1 MSQDKIYV
9 IGIGGTGMRCL
20 ECFVHL
26 CAMGM
31 FDNKEI
37 NILTLDTDQANGN
50 LSRVW
55 QLIDLYNDIKSST
68 EKKEDR
74 GGKPLKNTFFSAK
87 LNLTKF
93 APNYPEGLDYL
104 QLAQI
109 SNSDETT
116 KINRDLASL
125 FLSEEAQSFNL
136 THGYRAQTHLG
147 SQLMYHAIVGAAK
160 NRKTDEEKALM
171 KFIEDIGEK
180 EDRRVFI
187 FGSVFGGTG
196 ASSIPVVP
204 KAFDDALYMSKGMRM
219 KAKFGASLLTEYFK
233 FTSPN
238 SEQKKKKGESV
249 IADSSYFTLNS
260 QAAMQFYQKDP
271 TVKATYKNLYCIGW
285 PVDPIDFS
293 KNKNEAQTITGG
305 KDQKNQ
311 CHITELVSAF
321 AAYDFI
327 YTKQFIN
334 SEAEYFF
341 REVPCDQG
349 VFNFDFEDLSDQA
362 KGLKNKFA
370 GLYSVALMTL
380 TFHKSAQEG
389 AEGITGWINLA
400 KRFEKDVFD
409 HLDLQSKLNI
419 TNYFK
424 IFLFSLNKSG
434 DIIPGWLYQIKD
446 SCQGKFLLPASS
458 FANQYS
464 QIEKINAGELLPDE
478 ESKWG
483 KGKNAADCA
492 QIFAKEFGGKKDSV
506 NQDEQGGEA
515 KEMLIAQL
523 FNTISS
529 LQKLQRISD

>member
-9 IGIGGTGMRCL
+9 IGAGGTGMRCL

-37 NILTLDTDQANGN
+37 NILTLDTDQSNGN

-93 APNYPEGLDYL
+93 APNYPDGLDYL
-104 QLAQI
+104 QLAEI
-109 SNSDETT
+109 SNSDEAT

-125 FLSEEAQSFNL
+125 FLSKEAQTINL
-136 THGYRAQTHLG
+136 THGYRATTHLG

-180 EDRRVFI
+180 DDRRVFI

-204 KAFDDALYMSKGMRM
+204 KAFDDALFMSKGMRM
-219 KAKFGASLLTEYFK
+219 KAKFGAALLTEYFK

-238 SEQKKKKGESV
+238 PDQKKKKGESI

-260 QAAMQFYQKDP
+260 QAAMDFYQKDP

-293 KNKNEAQTITGG
+293 KNKNEVQTITGG
-305 KDQKNQ
+305 ENQKNQ

-327 YTKQFIN
+327 YTDQFKN

-349 VFNFDFEDLSDQA
+349 IFNFDFEDLSEQA
-362 KGLKNKFA
+362 KDLKNKFA
-370 GLYSVALMTL
+370 GLYSVALLTL
-380 TFHKSAQEG
+380 TFQQGATEG
-389 AEGITGWINLA
+389 SEGITGWIKLFKQIKEENTFDNLDA
-400 KRFEKDVFD
+400 QFKI
-409 HLDLQSKLNI
+409 NI

-424 IFLFSLNKSG
+424 SFLFSLNRAG
-434 DIIPGWLYQIKD
+434 EIIPGWIYQIKD
-446 SCQGKFLLPASS
+446 SCNGKLLLPATS

-464 QIEKINAGELLPDE
+464 QIENINAGELLPDE
-478 ESKWG
+478 ENKWG
-483 KGKNAADCA
+483 KGKSADKVR
-492 QIFAKEFGGKKDSV
+492 QIFATEFGKQKVDV
-506 NQDEQGGEA
+506 DVQGGEA
-515 KEMLIAQL
+515 KEILIAKL

-529 LQKLQRISD
+529 LQKLQRVDK